1 MNALADAAMS
11 WPTKQPFIMP
21 HAASDCRNCMVAGLN
36 WNLTFTRHLI
46 ISSLF
51 AALHGIHTLL
61 RCLRL
66 HGRGRAQLHG
76 FRLRFWSIWYES
88 IRFEWHFLPIQ
99 TYYWIM

>member
-11 WPTKQPFIMP
+11 WPTKQPFIML

-61 RCLRL
+61 RAACGCTAAGGLTAPRRQGCLSAAEPREY
-66 HGRGRAQLHG
+66 Q
-76 FRLRFWSIWYES
+76 
-88 IRFEWHFLPIQ
+88 
-99 TYYWIM
+99 